1 MRNFYMKSMVDG
13 RKTPITGGPRSK
25 DGGMFITLYQKEK
38 GESVEVLSVVSTVL
52 PNGNLKTVVRMKGV
66 DEPKVIITEP

>member
-25 DGGMFITLYQKEK
+25 DGGMFITLCQKEK
-38 GESVEVLSVVSTVL
+38 GESVEILSVVSTVL
-52 PNGNLKTVVRMKGV
+52 PNGNLKTVIRMKGA
-66 DEPKVIITEP
+66 EPKVIITEP

>member
-38 GESVEVLSVVSTVL
+38 GESVEILNVTSSVL
-52 PNGNLKTVVRMKGV
+52 PDGKLRTVIRMKGV
-66 DEPKVIITEP
+66 EPKIIITEP

>member
-38 GESVEVLSVVSTVL
+38 GESVEVLKVVSSVL
-52 PNGNLKTVVRMKGV
+52 PNGNLRTAILLKGF
-66 DEPKVIITEP
+66 

>member
-1 MRNFYMKSMVDG
+1 MRNFYMKAKVHG
-13 RKTPITGGPRSK
+13 RKTSITGGPRRK

-38 GESVEVLSVVSTVL
+38 GESVEILSVTSSVL
-52 PNGNLKTVVRMKGV
+52 PDGKLKTVIRMKGV

>member
-1 MRNFYMKSMVDG
+1 MRNFYMKSLVDG

-25 DGGMFITLYQKEK
+25 DGGMFITLYQKER
-38 GESVEVLSVVSTVL
+38 GESVEILSVISTVL
-52 PNGNLKTVVRMKGV
+52 PDGKLTTVIRMKGV

>member
-38 GESVEVLSVVSTVL
+38 GESVEVLKVVSSVL
-52 PNGNLKTVVRMKGV
+52 PNGKLRTAIHMRGAEHKI
-66 DEPKVIITEP
+66 IITEP

>member
-38 GESVEVLSVVSTVL
+38 GESVEVLNVTSSVL
-52 PNGNLKTVVRMKGV
+52 PDGKLRTVIRMKGV
-66 DEPKVIITEP
+66 EPKIIITEP